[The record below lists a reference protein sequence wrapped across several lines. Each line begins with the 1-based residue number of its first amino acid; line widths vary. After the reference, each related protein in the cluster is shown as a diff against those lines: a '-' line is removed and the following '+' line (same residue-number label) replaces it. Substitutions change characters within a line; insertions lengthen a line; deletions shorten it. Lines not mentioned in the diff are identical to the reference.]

1 MTLSVYCNYCFTVLL
16 RKLLY
21 RDSNLQYAFKRFND
35 SLTQG
40 CSVCQMYIWR
50 AMDSP
55 LFLSVLSLIN
65 LQVLKETTGR
75 QHWSTFQI
83 NDGESNHFPPHSLQ
97 STGFT
102 QAQIRIPT
110 VRLPLLHL
118 LPSSL
123 GVLQWSLRCTSVT
136 HQSGRF
142 TQTVSQPRNAT
153 ESRLNPCKLQAVNL
167 ALTIR
172 AAKQHFEGQAHPLSS
187 QCCISELH
195 DLLLNLP
202 QYNLPDS

>member
-1 MTLSVYCNYCFTVLL
+1 MILWPKDILSCLIYFWIT
-16 RKLLY
+16 
-21 RDSNLQYAFKRFND
+21 
-35 SLTQG
+35 
-40 CSVCQMYIWR
+40 
-50 AMDSP
+50 MDSP

-83 NDGESNHFPPHSLQ
+83 NDGQSYHFFPHSLQ
-97 STGFT
+97 PSH
-102 QAQIRIPT
+102 RLHIPT

-118 LPSSL
+118 VPSSL
-123 GVLQWSLRCTSVT
+123 CALRWFSRCTSVT

-153 ESRLNPCKLQAVNL
+153 ESHLNPCKLQAVNP

-172 AAKQHFEGQAHPLSS
+172 AVKQHFEGQAHPLSS
-187 QCCISELH
+187 RCCISEPH

-202 QYNLPDS
+202 LYNLPDS

>member
-1 MTLSVYCNYCFTVLL
+1 MQTAQLHYLTVTVIYSMLL
-16 RKLLY
+16 R
-21 RDSNLQYAFKRFND
+21 DSMIPWPKDIVSCLI
-35 SLTQG
+35 
-40 CSVCQMYIWR
+40 YIWI
-50 AMDSP
+50 ALDSP

-83 NDGESNHFPPHSLQ
+83 NDGESNLFFPTLSSVNSLHTG
-97 STGFT
+97 STFL
-102 QAQIRIPT
+102 QY
-110 VRLPLLHL
+110 VFLLLHL
-118 LPSSL
+118 FPSSL
-123 GVLQWSLRCTSVT
+123 CVLQWFLRCSSVT

-153 ESRLNPCKLQAVNL
+153 ESHLNPCKLQAVNP

-172 AAKQHFEGQAHPLSS
+172 AVKQHFEGQAHPLSS
-187 QCCISELH
+187 RCCISELH

-202 QYNLPDS
+202 LYNLPDS